1 VTAADKYLIDASAFW
16 RIKRDDSLAAAWEG
30 HLDRGLIVVCA
41 PTELEVCRKASR
53 RRYET
58 YDGVFETTYLRVE
71 LSYDAG
77 SRARQIQRA
86 MVAEATNSGAGP
98 VDLLVAATAAA
109 YGYVVLHDDGDYDA
123 IADVCNELRVRNVSD
138 TP

>member
-1 VTAADKYLIDASAFW
+1 VTAAEEYLIDASAFW
-16 RIKRDDSLAAAWEG
+16 RIKRDPALTSAWED
-30 HLDRGLIVVCA
+30 HLDRGLVAVCS
-41 PTELEVCRKASR
+41 PTELEICRKASR

-58 YDGVFETTYLRVE
+58 YDGLFETTYLRVE
-71 LSYDAG
+71 LPPDAG

-86 MVAEATNSGAGP
+86 MIAKGTSSGAGP
-98 VDLLVAATAAA
+98 IDLLIAATAVA

-123 IADVCNELRVRNVSD
+123 IADVCNELRIRNVND